1 MCKGLQIAEVDGLNT
16 LRRRRTTFDAKAPNG
31 NDV

>member
-1 MCKGLQIAEVDGLNT
+1 MCKGLQITEVDGLNT
-16 LRRRRTTFDAKAPNG
+16 LRRATFDAITSNG

>member
-16 LRRRRTTFDAKAPNG
+16 LRRTTFDAMAPNG